1 MKRAQ
6 AKVLQN
12 TSSNVIYTEIYYP
25 PISKNFVYSGRILK
39 DNRQSRY
46 LHLKFLLEK
55 RVVASNKILVIDD
68 TTVVRVKVREMLP
81 PGNFEVLEAKDGL
94 EGLNFILQ
102 EKLSLIMLDFL
113 LPKMSGWEVFQK
125 VQADPELRKIP
136 LVLMSGRKEEVTE
149 KITEPFE
156 YFEFLG
162 KPFDQKQLISAIK
175 LAMTKAKLPRPELVP
190 VAAGVAVKNSTIAT
204 SGVASA
210 TAVAPSV
217 TNTAMPT
224 AASNA
229 TPTPIA
235 ANAAMPTAA
244 SNATPSVGGASN
256 AEINALNEKMVKMQ
270 AEIDGLKKQ
279 LTQVVTFIKQKIK

>member
-1 MKRAQ
+1 MKRAP

-12 TSSNVIYTEIYYP
+12 TSNNVIYTEIYYP
-25 PISKNFVYSGRILK
+25 PIARNFVYSGRILK

-46 LHLKFLLEK
+46 LHLKFLLEQT
-55 RVVASNKILVIDD
+55 VVASNKILVIDD

-81 PGNFEVLEAKDGL
+81 PGNFEVLEAKDGV

-113 LPKMSGWEVFQK
+113 LPKMSGWEVFQQ
-125 VQADPELRKIP
+125 VQAHPELRKIP
-136 LVLMSGRKEEVTE
+136 LVIMSGRKEEVTE

-162 KPFDQKQLISAIK
+162 KPFDQKQLINAIK
-175 LAMTKAKLPRPELVP
+175 LAMTKAKQPRPELVSVGAP
-190 VAAGVAVKNSTIAT
+190 IAVKNSTIKT
-204 SGVASA
+204 SSVANG
-210 TAVAPSV
+210 TVVAPSV
-217 TNTAMPT
+217 ANTAMPT
-224 AASNA
+224 AASKA
-229 TPTPIA
+229 TPTA
-235 ANAAMPTAA
+235 ANSGMPTVA
-244 SNATPSVGGASN
+244 SNATPIAGGVSD
-256 AEINALNEKMVKMQ
+256 AEINVLNEKIVKMQ

>member
-1 MKRAQ
+1 M
-6 AKVLQN
+6 
-12 TSSNVIYTEIYYP
+12 
-25 PISKNFVYSGRILK
+25 
-39 DNRQSRY
+39 
-46 LHLKFLLEK
+46 
-55 RVVASNKILVIDD
+55 ASNKILVIDD

-136 LVLMSGRKEEVTE
+136 LVIMSGRKEEVTE

-175 LAMTKAKLPRPELVP
+175 LAMTKAKQPRPELVS
-190 VAAGVAVKNSTIAT
+190 VGAAVAVKNGTIST
-204 SGVASA
+204 SGV
-210 TAVAPSV
+210 TNGTVAVPSV
-217 TNTAMPT
+217 
-224 AASNA
+224 
-229 TPTPIA
+229 
-235 ANAAMPTAA
+235 ANAAI
-244 SNATPSVGGASN
+244 ATPSAVTDAIASPSTGGVSD
-256 AEINALNEKMVKMQ
+256 AEINALNEKIVKMQ

>member
-1 MKRAQ
+1 M
-6 AKVLQN
+6 
-12 TSSNVIYTEIYYP
+12 
-25 PISKNFVYSGRILK
+25 
-39 DNRQSRY
+39 
-46 LHLKFLLEK
+46 
-55 RVVASNKILVIDD
+55 ASNKILVIDD

-136 LVLMSGRKEEVTE
+136 LVIMSGRKEEVTE

-162 KPFDQKQLISAIK
+162 KPFDQKQLINAIK
-175 LAMTKAKLPRPELVP
+175 LAMTKAKLPRPELVA
-190 VAAGVAVKNSTIAT
+190 VGAGVAVKNSTVAT
-204 SGVASA
+204 SSVATTTVA
-210 TAVAPSV
+210 APSV
-217 TNTAMPT
+217 ANTATVATPNVANSAMPT
-224 AASNA
+224 AGSNA
-229 TPTPIA
+229 TF
-235 ANAAMPTAA
+235 TA
-244 SNATPSVGGASN
+244 GGVSE
-256 AEINALNEKMVKMQ
+256 AEINALNEKIVKMQ